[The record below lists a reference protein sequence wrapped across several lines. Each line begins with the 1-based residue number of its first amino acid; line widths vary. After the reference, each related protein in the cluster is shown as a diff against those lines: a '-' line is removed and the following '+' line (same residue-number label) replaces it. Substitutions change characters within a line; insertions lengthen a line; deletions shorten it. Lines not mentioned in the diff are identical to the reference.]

1 MDATIIAA
9 SLNSDELKKSI
20 DSLVNYVK
28 TGMGQIKSS
37 VDSAVEGM
45 QKSFNFKMDSS
56 GGTSRVAKQQRE
68 VTQAVKE
75 TEVAYDQLAQAQQK
89 ATAPKSARDSY
100 LAFMQGYKQQA
111 QQIQQQINSWESL
124 LLQRQIGR
132 IKEIDAQIARI
143 NQRVKEAELTSS
155 PNRGQII
162 ADARAKADA
171 EIAQLRQLQQQLN
184 NNPLMGQDTSYLDK
198 LREKYD
204 NVLGILR
211 DIGST
216 SRQNEQAQQ
225 GQIQSAKQYSEE
237 ERKRTEEIKRQAE
250 EIRKS
255 KSFQEKGFYTYT
267 VGDTDYI
274 IHAKSK
280 VSIEEQLLRVKQDVA
295 RQQEIQS
302 QNEARIKFET
312 QGSVETA
319 RQQLSVEQQITE
331 ARSKRRYNT
340 AMMGETDITSS
351 KMASFLSQQLR
362 IDKTQVVQWDEQTNS
377 ISRLQR
383 ALKQYQDAYTSMSAS
398 MRQSPYGKQMVVD
411 MQTLERAIQSARR
424 EMSRP
429 FNLASILN
437 QPINTIDQLT
447 DRLRQLETYK
457 RGLNFNTQKQEI
469 KDVDK
474 ALKDTRDRLN
484 EYMNTGRRVGEL
496 NNALAR
502 SWNYM
507 KNRLAFYFTVGAST
521 QFVKQLAEVR
531 GEYEM
536 TERALGVLVDSAQK
550 GTQIFNELSQ
560 MALISPYTLIEL
572 SSAARQLTAYG
583 VAAKDVVETTRRVAD
598 MAAAVGAPI
607 ERLTYAL
614 GHVQTY
620 GYLTSL
626 QARQFINAG
635 IPIVKELSN
644 LYTQME
650 GRMVSVAD
658 VYDRMKKKAV
668 SYNDVMQV
676 VNQMTDEGGRFFNF
690 QAKMADT
697 LKVQLANLDLAYKNM
712 LNDIGKST
720 QGPIVGVIKGL
731 KELFLRWKD
740 INGVIRSLAIGFGVV
755 KVAQILYINYTTKV
769 GLATAAADVASKK
782 MVATLYTMK
791 GAFTS
796 LMTSPLTWW
805 TVLVSAVVS
814 AGMAFYN
821 ANERV
826 KEFNQSL
833 RDNAKENKKNIEE
846 FISANDIATK
856 VGSNLTGQ
864 DELEKMW
871 DSIREQ
877 IELTSA
883 SSEELVKRLSSIG
896 DVRERVS
903 AGLSVLQDIMAVN
916 SAMEEMGDKAIS
928 IKQEL
933 AGWWNLWL
941 LPDGLVENLRD
952 YQEAVDDTES
962 SWAKFIK
969 TYALSYIAPAYS
981 PLFIKDATKDTEE
994 HIEQL
999 REDLKETTDSVINF
1013 IELKGWSGDVTKIT
1027 EVFNKVREKILEQG
1041 QLDPQ
1046 QAYTLQ
1052 LLLEEARSEAAKKA
1066 QAQRLND
1073 LNAAYKAETDD
1084 EVKYSILAEWNKQ
1097 KEIYD
1102 NWESYNGRSKVE
1114 WERFTKWLKEQHIAE
1129 TTAMFRNMDSEQ
1141 IMSLNFQSGEYGK
1154 FVNKMVTKYAQ
1165 EHKMSYD
1172 EAFNYLRTWI
1182 TSANQWSIFIPLIIG
1197 TQEKSVEQ
1205 QLGEYDATIDKAD
1218 ATIKRLTTRI
1228 NELREKQKLSY
1239 EEQKELD
1246 KAERER
1252 ADAEKAK
1259 AEAESKGGHG
1269 KQEAKDAKKAEKEAA
1284 KARRQSES
1292 ELQKALKEELSLIDQ
1307 IRNAYKSL
1315 TKQGESRP
1323 NAIYRAVDGYE
1334 ETIERINN
1342 VLRKYGVEKF
1352 DATKFAG
1359 INNPRELVSLLQ
1371 VQLNTL
1377 VASGLVK
1384 TSEVKDLQVKI
1395 NKLNL
1400 DARTFD
1406 LEAITKG
1413 LNNELDKIKEEYEL
1427 AVELDA
1433 NPELGNMFTEMFG
1446 INTDDLPR
1454 TFADAY
1460 DKANQVAKDKL
1471 KELGHDL
1478 EDFDLLSAN
1487 INPDAENNWLGMAFD
1502 SNAVQG
1508 FIKSQNTWRDIFK
1521 KNVTETEKMLDDY
1534 VKKYGD
1540 YSDKVA
1546 EIESDRLTRL
1556 RELNNAYFTE
1566 ELKQLPEY
1574 IAKYNAI
1581 QTGAQ
1586 REKSNARFDM
1596 FKESRYYTMMFE
1608 NLDYISTQTIRDMRN
1623 RLRGLMNDM
1632 NTLTPEQLKQVITQ
1646 YEKLEQKLAKRS
1658 PFRTFG
1664 KDFSEYLSTRKER
1677 KTANENFRNAQKEY
1691 DAQIEIVAATK
1702 EKLEVMKDAHQTHTS
1717 DYLSLLQEL
1726 GVQQDNLDILK
1737 ERLDNAEKIASKYN
1751 LIKSTAQRE
1760 AAALANTVAT
1770 NLQSLGEMRDFIQDG
1785 LGIELGK
1792 DLNAAVDGLVAVGG
1806 GINKIVSSATSGDVV
1821 GMIVGVGESVKGVVD
1836 AFGGIFGGGL
1846 VDTYTP
1852 FVESMERLVDA
1863 LNTINDRLRQTL
1875 EQNIGAEA
1883 VSYYDKLVKNNER
1896 IERQYME
1903 AARMYGESGSSTWTH
1918 SHAWDVNERI
1928 RGYASEISAVAGQEV
1943 NVIQDFYNLS
1953 SKQLEDIMLG
1963 LPHVWA
1969 LIDEEQRQWFEKII
1983 EMQDQAK
1990 EDAES
1995 LARALTNI
2003 DLSTL
2008 TGDFESLLGDLSNSM
2023 EDFGDNIEETLRNAI
2038 LRGLMVKTYAGE
2050 LEQWQQQF
2058 NKFMED
2064 GVLSK
2069 EEAEG
2074 LREWYM
2080 DIASRARNDFNAQLD
2095 AAGVE
2100 ATSSESKSLSN
2111 LQQGIQGITED
2122 TAGALEAI
2130 TNGISQQCYLQ
2141 SDLLTQ
2147 IRDAVVGFDIDV
2159 QVSVMSQ
2166 MLLQLQSSYQVQQS
2180 ILTTMQG
2187 WSNASGMAMRVEMI

>member
-225 GQIQSAKQYSEE
+225 QQIQNAKQYSDE
-237 ERKRTEEIKRQAE
+237 ERKRAEEIKRQAE

-267 VGDTDYI
+267 IGDTDYI

-312 QGSVETA
+312 QGSVESA
-319 RQQLSVEQQITE
+319 RQQLSIEQQITG
-331 ARSKRRYNT
+331 AISKRRYNT

-351 KMASFLSQQLR
+351 KMASFLSQQLK

-398 MRQSPYGKQMVVD
+398 MRNSPYGRQMVVD

-437 QPINTIDQLT
+437 QPVNTIDQLT

-620 GYLTSL
+620 GYLTAL

-740 INGVIRSLAIGFGVV
+740 INNVIRSLAIGFGVV

-769 GLATAAADVASKK
+769 GLATAAADVASQK

-814 AGMAFYN
+814 AGFAFYN

-903 AGLSVLQDIMAVN
+903 EGLSVLQDILAVN

-933 AGWWNLWL
+933 SGWWNLWL

-962 SWAKFIK
+962 SWAKFMK
-969 TYALSYIAPAYS
+969 TYVLSYVAPVYS

-994 HIEQL
+994 HLEQL

-1052 LLLEEARSEAAKKA
+1052 LLLEEARSEAAKNA

-1084 EVKYSILAEWNKQ
+1084 EVKYSILAEYKKQ

-1129 TTAMFRNMDSEQ
+1129 ITAMFRNMDSEQ
-1141 IMSLNFQSGEYGK
+1141 IRSLDFQSGKYGD
-1154 FVNKMVTKYAQ
+1154 FVNRMVTKYAK

-1172 EAFNYLRTWI
+1172 EVFNYLRSRI
-1182 TSANQWSIFIPLIIG
+1182 TDANQWTIFIRLIIG

-1228 NELREKQKLSY
+1228 DELRKKQKLTY
-1239 EEQKELD
+1239 DEQKQLA

-1269 KQEAKDAKKAEKEAA
+1269 KQEAKDAKKAAKDAA
-1284 KARRQSES
+1284 KTQRQAES

-1446 INTDDLPR
+1446 IETSDFPKAIDEFMSR
-1454 TFADAY
+1454 AQQAF
-1460 DKANQVAKDKL
+1460 DKARFDLNLGAPLDIFKASDDDWYKWGEAVGYSGEQVDNFKKNFSGAVGVAKKWAQDTIKATQDLEYKLGDLAKKVEIEEAKLAVLEDNAANETNAAQKRLLELQIQQQKEAIEKLKMESIKLLPFYEDLFGDMYNVSVGRLKEIAKAAKEVMSPRQGDSGVGYTQRTDSKGNVVYDIFAKDKQGQIKKTTVSL
-1471 KELGHDL
+1471 EEYIKINKQIDSVQQKIAESSPWEKIKDSFSKKEGGGVKNFASGMEAIGAEIQKVANITKENGGFAEALGADENTVETINDIATSIGGVATATQGIGQIASGDYLGGVASVLSGMASAISTWFDNSDKKISAQVKSSELAVKRLETTYKNLDYAIQEAYGAAVTGAKQAAIANKELQLVELQRQLRLEQSRDSKHYDEGRVEDL
-1478 EDFDLLSAN
+1478 RGQIIDLRNEIESSYKEIVNSLLGISSVGDAAESLMDAYINALRSGEDAN
-1487 INPDAENNWLGMAFD
+1487 EAFKESTQDMIANLIKKIYVTKVIGPQLEALVDEMNERITNRSKPDAEAYR
-1502 SNAVQG
+1502 NAVE
-1508 FIKSQNTWRDIFK
+1508 KYTRYVETADDAYLWAWATTRDKPFGG
-1521 KNVTETEKMLDDY
+1521 TT
-1534 VKKYGD
+1534 
-1540 YSDKVA
+1540 
-1546 EIESDRLTRL
+1546 
-1556 RELNNAYFTE
+1556 
-1566 ELKQLPEY
+1566 
-1574 IAKYNAI
+1574 
-1581 QTGAQ
+1581 Q
-1586 REKSNARFDM
+1586 REASEAIFAASGGLSGKELFDWLRNYY
-1596 FKESRYYTMMFE
+1596 KEE
-1608 NLDYISTQTIRDMRN
+1608 
-1623 RLRGLMNDM
+1623 
-1632 NTLTPEQLKQVITQ
+1632 IT
-1646 YEKLEQKLAKRS
+1646 KAKR
-1658 PFRTFG
+1658 
-1664 KDFSEYLSTRKER
+1664 
-1677 KTANENFRNAQKEY
+1677 N
-1691 DAQIEIVAATK
+1691 
-1702 EKLEVMKDAHQTHTS
+1702 
-1717 DYLSLLQEL
+1717 
-1726 GVQQDNLDILK
+1726 
-1737 ERLDNAEKIASKYN
+1737 LDNAS
-1751 LIKSTAQRE
+1751 
-1760 AAALANTVAT
+1760 AAT
-1770 NLQSLGEMRDFIQDG
+1770 
-1785 LGIELGK
+1785 
-1792 DLNAAVDGLVAVGG
+1792 
-1806 GINKIVSSATSGDVV
+1806 
-1821 GMIVGVGESVKGVVD
+1821 
-1836 AFGGIFGGGL
+1836 
-1846 VDTYTP
+1846 
-1852 FVESMERLVDA
+1852 
-1863 LNTINDRLRQTL
+1863 
-1875 EQNIGAEA
+1875 
-1883 VSYYDKLVKNNER
+1883 
-1896 IERQYME
+1896 
-1903 AARMYGESGSSTWTH
+1903 
-1918 SHAWDVNERI
+1918 
-1928 RGYASEISAVAGQEV
+1928 
-1943 NVIQDFYNLS
+1943 
-1953 SKQLEDIMLG
+1953 LEDIDLVAQGAANMI
-1963 LPHVWA
+1963 PA
-1969 LIDEEQRQWFEKII
+1969 LEATEDEI
-1983 EMQDQAK
+1983 
-1990 EDAES
+1990 
-1995 LARALTNI
+1995 RALLDKYGLIKDTS
-2003 DLSTL
+2003 DKTLS
-2008 TGDFESLLGDLSNSM
+2008 
-2023 EDFGDNIEETLRNAI
+2023 A
-2038 LRGLMVKTYAGE
+2038 
-2050 LEQWQQQF
+2050 
-2058 NKFMED
+2058 
-2064 GVLSK
+2064 
-2069 EEAEG
+2069 
-2074 LREWYM
+2074 
-2080 DIASRARNDFNAQLD
+2080 
-2095 AAGVE
+2095 
-2100 ATSSESKSLSN
+2100 
-2111 LQQGIQGITED
+2111 LQQGIQGITEN
-2122 TAGALEAI
+2122 TASALESYM
-2130 TNGISQQCYLQ
+2130 NGVSQQVYLQ